1 MSSKLIVKDIGAN
14 RSFEFELAGER
25 ARIGRA
31 ADRNDL
37 VLDDG
42 QVSRE
47 HAVLKKMRNT
57 FMLVDLESAN
67 GTFVDGQRIKERILT
82 NGDSVTIGK
91 YILEYKAQEGAL
103 SISYHDQKISET
115 VMLRTPGEIAAIIP
129 QIENASLLASLSPA
143 DPNTRAIL
151 AYMETLRKK
160 SDTLS

>member
-25 ARIGRA
+25 TRIGRA

-47 HAVLKKMRNT
+47 HAIIKKIRNS

-67 GTFVDGQRIKERILT
+67 GTFVNGQRVKERILT
-82 NGDSVTIGK
+82 NGDSVAMGK
-91 YILEYKAQEGAL
+91 YVLEYKAQDGAL
-103 SISYHDQKISET
+103 SVSYHNQKMSET
-115 VMLRTPGEIAAIIP
+115 VMLKT
-129 QIENASLLASLSPA
+129 
-143 DPNTRAIL
+143 
-151 AYMETLRKK
+151 
-160 SDTLS
+160 